1 MSGHD
6 GMDQYGSLP
15 YIEGLTQSLTRLF
28 SQFNIKIANYNNK
41 KLNLFYSRLKDPVSL
56 EKNCNVIYGIPCE
69 CGKIYIGHTSQRLSK
84 RLALHKS
91 DCKHKPLAT
100 SLSIHVNENDH
111 RVLYDEA
118 IILDR
123 AEKEAHRKILDMC
136 YIHNCSNSLNHKKD
150 VDNLSSIYT

>member
-6 GMDQYGSLP
+6 RSAPDSTVQLKYGSLP
-15 YIEGLTQSLTRLF
+15 YIEGLTQSFTRLF
-28 SQFNIKIANYNNK
+28 SQYKIANYNNK
-41 KLNLFYSRLKDPVSL
+41 KLNLFNSRLKDPVPL
-56 EKNCNVIYGIPCE
+56 EKNCNAIYGIPCE

-84 RLALHKS
+84 RLALHIS
-91 DCKHKPLAT
+91 DCKPKPLAT

-123 AEKEAHRKILDMC
+123 AEKEAHRKILEIC
-136 YIHNCSNSLNHKKD
+136 YI
-150 VDNLSSIYT
+150 V